1 MVIKD
6 RWALTCAH
14 LIVLEIAKCIAD
26 HISACTFQCNEPQ
39 IVPPTHGRRIP
50 CERMKIHIRASKR
63 FCMEVPVGLFLEYI
77 VTKVLSATV
86 IVGRIAELLGSV
98 RKPRSKYEDKIPNK
112 EFLC

>member
-63 FCMEVPVGLFLEYI
+63 FCMEVPVGLFLE
-77 VTKVLSATV
+77 V
-86 IVGRIAELLGSV
+86 
-98 RKPRSKYEDKIPNK
+98 
-112 EFLC
+112 